1 MTENRIVLF
10 HRRCKRAD
18 DAAESVRSDRPTVPT
33 GSRAAPPN
41 GPVQGAGKLRR
52 FACVTGSERQ
62 NLRVLQ
68 AGWYRGQSLTPER
81 WGGRFLYSIEIFPST
96 RRRAGCPQPAVP
108 NRWYVVFCGGVRAEG
123 ELRHSRK
130 RSRPGA
136 CACQKTLLAQRVSS
150 RRRGTER
157 SENASKGRPWPDFCV
172 VHKLFTLPPI
182 DNGKCRWYTAFS
194 TQGKGV
200 LKLRK
205 ERGVWT

>member
-1 MTENRIVLF
+1 MHAPKARTLR
-10 HRRCKRAD
+10 
-18 DAAESVRSDRPTVPT
+18 SVRSVNRHAPVAAIYDFNFSVPAGTEFCEAAVKWKSVADFYPQGVCGIRKAAKLPTAAQDC
-33 GSRAAPPN
+33 RARRQIMLN
-41 GPVQGAGKLRR
+41 LFFGA
-52 FACVTGSERQ
+52 TESE
-62 NLRVLQ
+62 LP
-68 AGWYRGQSLTPER
+68 QS
-81 WGGRFLYSIEIFPST
+81 S
-96 RRRAGCPQPAVP
+96 
-108 NRWYVVFCGGVRAEG
+108 
-123 ELRHSRK
+123 K